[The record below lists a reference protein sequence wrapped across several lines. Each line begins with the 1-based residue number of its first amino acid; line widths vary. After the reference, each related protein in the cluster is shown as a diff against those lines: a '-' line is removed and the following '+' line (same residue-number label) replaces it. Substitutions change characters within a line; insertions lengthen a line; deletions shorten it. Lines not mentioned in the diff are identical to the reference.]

1 MKKAKKPKRVK
12 PFEGPVRLAIPLVT
26 LQTISGTVRG
36 TALRFGITG
45 TCFLIVSIT
54 AQKNPNSGDAAITFS
69 VVIDQNPSPS
79 TQYTATVHCP
89 QGLSVAVPAI
99 FALPALAP
107 GIHLLQVVEPTGTCS
122 GTFTAAIL
130 QFGGQ

>member
-1 MKKAKKPKRVK
+1 MKKEKKGKGVQQ
-12 PFEGPVRLAIPLVT
+12 FEGPIRLSLPFVT
-26 LQTISGTVRG
+26 MQTLAGTVG
-36 TALRFGITG
+36 GDPLRFGITG

-69 VVIDQNPSPS
+69 VIIDSNPSPA
-79 TQYTATVHCP
+79 TQYTATVQCP

-99 FALPALAP
+99 FAIPAISV
-107 GIHLLQVVEPTGTCS
+107 GYHLLQVAEPTGTCS
-122 GTFTAAIL
+122 GTFTVAIL